1 MVGASGA
8 VSLCSFYVL
17 RFVHTPGLVPVRVF
31 LSSFLFR
38 LMSDFALSSLSSFT
52 LIISLSSVLLDY
64 RTAALSNVPFWLS
77 WGYGL
82 FRPRACPSSSDE
94 PRSAAWLT
102 LLKTFQIL

>member
-64 RTAALSNVPFWLS
+64 RTAALSNVSCAILVVLGLRTLPASCLS
-77 WGYGL
+77 FVLG
-82 FRPRACPSSSDE
+82 
-94 PRSAAWLT
+94 
-102 LLKTFQIL
+102 